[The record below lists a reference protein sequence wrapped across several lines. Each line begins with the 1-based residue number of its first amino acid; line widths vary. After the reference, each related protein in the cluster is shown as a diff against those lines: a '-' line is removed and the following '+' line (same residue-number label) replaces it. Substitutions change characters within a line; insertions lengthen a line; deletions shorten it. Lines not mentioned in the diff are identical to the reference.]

1 MVKRTNDLYIVD
13 EGPIIDTLEDS
24 SQETIENIK
33 KNYIYDKNKAI
44 PRLIFYEEKN
54 RIDLLIYKGL
64 CAISLLTYLSTKAL
78 MICELNNVMNII
90 LYLALVLSATLLT
103 AGLLM
108 IIIGCIF
115 KSLIQQKII
124 PFIIKRKYR

>member
-1 MVKRTNDLYIVD
+1 MSKLYI
-13 EGPIIDTLEDS
+13 IDDP

-64 CAISLLTYLSTKAL
+64 FVISLLTYLITKVL
-78 MICELNNVMNII
+78 IVCELNNVMDII
-90 LYLALVLSATLLT
+90 LYLVIVLSATLLT
-103 AGLLM
+103 AGLLLV
-108 IIIGCIF
+108 IINGIF

-124 PFIIKRKYR
+124 PFIIQRKYR